1 MEALN
6 GLIKDIKKVTKRNYT
21 DDKTGV
27 QNMFY
32 NYGEYSMKGI
42 VEETPLSDIFFSKM
56 NMDLVQKA
64 IRYNVHQRTRKV
76 IEPQSTNE
84 IFIVMRSIYLQN
96 GDSGTQS
103 AMIKSEI
110 QKLNGMV
117 IDFCVKQVVNQL
129 DLHDE
134 YTKRIS
140 SLPIPL
146 DNPTYDNKQDFTF
159 NISNLM

>member
-1 MEALN
+1 METLN

-56 NMDLVQKA
+56 NMDLVKKA

-129 DLHDE
+129 ELHDE
-134 YTKRIS
+134 YIKRIS
-140 SLPIPL
+140 SLPVPL
-146 DNPTYDNKQDFTF
+146 DNPIYDNKQDFTF

>member
-146 DNPTYDNKQDFTF
+146 DNPIYDNKQDFTF

>member
-1 MEALN
+1 
-6 GLIKDIKKVTKRNYT
+6 
-21 DDKTGV
+21 
-27 QNMFY
+27 
-32 NYGEYSMKGI
+32 
-42 VEETPLSDIFFSKM
+42 
-56 NMDLVQKA
+56 
-64 IRYNVHQRTRKV
+64 
-76 IEPQSTNE
+76 
-84 IFIVMRSIYLQN
+84 MRSIYLQN

-146 DNPTYDNKQDFTF
+146 DNPIYDNKQDFTF